1 VIDWSKY
8 PLVANAIAAADAQY
22 DFETQGAP
30 VTRSFRDLL
39 DEERRLERKRYAQVM
54 YAYIK
59 DRAAQYEPSSGIFC
73 ALNDE
78 LAPRILDGDAY
89 SAYEHG
95 ELDDLMEEYHERTR
109 RRDAALCR

>member
-1 VIDWSKY
+1 M
-8 PLVANAIAAADAQY
+8 
-22 DFETQGAP
+22 
-30 VTRSFRDLL
+30 RRD
-39 DEERRLERKRYAQVM
+39 RLEQVSAGGERDSSSRRAVRLRNAGGAGAQVM